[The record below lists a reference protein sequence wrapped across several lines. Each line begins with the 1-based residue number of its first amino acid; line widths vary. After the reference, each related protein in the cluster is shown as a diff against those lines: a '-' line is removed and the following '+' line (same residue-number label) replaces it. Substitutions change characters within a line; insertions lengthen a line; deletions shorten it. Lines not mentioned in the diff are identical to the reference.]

1 MKRTLALLLA
11 LAGCSPTG
19 DAPFDLVIVNGRV
32 MDPASGLDA
41 SRSLGVRGGRIA
53 AISESPL
60 AGADTID
67 AAGLVVSP
75 GFIDLHSH
83 SVAADG
89 QQWQVQDGV
98 TTALELEEGS
108 YPVSEWLAGL
118 EGKSVINFG
127 VSAGHIPAR
136 IAVVT
141 GAKTLAEAAAVRHQG
156 ELTEP
161 PAWSHGATTAEHL
174 AALEAT
180 VEQGL
185 DAGGLGIGFEVN
197 ESPGASREEIAMLFR
212 LAKRKGVPIYAHL
225 RMMGVDPINGSLAG
239 VQEVLANAAVSG
251 AATHF
256 VHLGSSSSVFA
267 KPVVEMIEAARARGL
282 DVTGEVYPYTAAS
295 TGIQTGLFD
304 GDWRARLGIDYG
316 DIEWPATGERLTA
329 ATFARYHREG
339 GYAIIHLMKD
349 ANVDFL
355 VARPGI
361 MIASDAMPLV
371 EGRGHPR
378 GVGTFARVLG
388 RYVRDK
394 KAVDLMEA
402 IRKMTLLP
410 ADRVAGAAPAMAKKG
425 RLAVGADADITIF
438 DPATIIDNATFAN
451 PGQASTGIPY
461 VVVAGT
467 VVVRNGAL
475 IPGVTPGKAI
485 RREPA
490 Q

>member
-141 GAKTLAEAAAVRHQG
+141 GAKTVAEAAAVRHQG
-156 ELTEP
+156 
-161 PAWSHGATTAEHL
+161 S
-174 AALEAT
+174 
-180 VEQGL
+180 
-185 DAGGLGIGFEVN
+185 
-197 ESPGASREEIAMLFR
+197 
-212 LAKRKGVPIYAHL
+212 
-225 RMMGVDPINGSLAG
+225 
-239 VQEVLANAAVSG
+239 
-251 AATHF
+251 
-256 VHLGSSSSVFA
+256 
-267 KPVVEMIEAARARGL
+267 
-282 DVTGEVYPYTAAS
+282 
-295 TGIQTGLFD
+295 
-304 GDWRARLGIDYG
+304 
-316 DIEWPATGERLTA
+316 
-329 ATFARYHREG
+329 
-339 GYAIIHLMKD
+339 
-349 ANVDFL
+349 
-355 VARPGI
+355 
-361 MIASDAMPLV
+361 
-371 EGRGHPR
+371 
-378 GVGTFARVLG
+378 
-388 RYVRDK
+388 
-394 KAVDLMEA
+394 
-402 IRKMTLLP
+402 
-410 ADRVAGAAPAMAKKG
+410 
-425 RLAVGADADITIF
+425 
-438 DPATIIDNATFAN
+438 
-451 PGQASTGIPY
+451 
-461 VVVAGT
+461 
-467 VVVRNGAL
+467 
-475 IPGVTPGKAI
+475 
-485 RREPA
+485 
-490 Q
+490 